1 MGVGVGGVDLVTV
14 YVVDKNP
21 LHVAVDIS
29 TPVNYILE
37 KKKVLKRV
45 HFFEWLSI
53 SK

>member
-1 MGVGVGGVDLVTV
+1 MGWDLVTV

-21 LHVAVDIS
+21 LHVAVDNS

-37 KKKVLKRV
+37 KRKKKVLKRV